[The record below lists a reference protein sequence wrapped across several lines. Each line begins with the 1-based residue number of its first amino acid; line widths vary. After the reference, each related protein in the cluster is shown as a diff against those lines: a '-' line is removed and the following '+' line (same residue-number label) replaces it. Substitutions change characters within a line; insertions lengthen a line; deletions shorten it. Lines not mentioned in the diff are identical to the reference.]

1 MCGLALSV
9 VSTATTTV
17 MRGMST
23 ILVVA
28 STTTTTSAMRIALL
42 LLSTPVKGSRTFK
55 MIERKGC
62 SGLNAV
68 KNKHKQK
75 VDAC

>member
-1 MCGLALSV
+1 MCGLALSA

-23 ILVVA
+23 MPA
-28 STTTTTSAMRIALL
+28 ETSTTTTTSATCIVLL
-42 LLSTPVKGSRTFK
+42 PLSTPVKGSRTFK

-62 SGLNAV
+62 SSLNAV

>member
-1 MCGLALSV
+1 MCGLAPLV

-17 MRGMST
+17 MLGEST
-23 ILVVA
+23 MPA
-28 STTTTTSAMRIALL
+28 ETSTTTTTSAMCIALL
-42 LLSTPVKGSRTFK
+42 QLSTPVKGSRTFK

-62 SGLNAV
+62 SSLNAV